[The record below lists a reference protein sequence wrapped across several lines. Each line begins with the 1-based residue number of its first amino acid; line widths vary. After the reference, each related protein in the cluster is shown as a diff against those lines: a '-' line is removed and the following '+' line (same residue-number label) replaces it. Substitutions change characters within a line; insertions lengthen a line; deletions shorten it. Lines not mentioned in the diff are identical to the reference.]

1 MVRLQRKQEVTNKK
15 IMKLMKEMIELHH
28 FMAELQTLTNELGA
42 MEIRNP
48 VPRV

>member
-1 MVRLQRKQEVTNKK
+1 MVHLQMKQEVTNKK

-42 MEIRNP
+42 MKIRNP